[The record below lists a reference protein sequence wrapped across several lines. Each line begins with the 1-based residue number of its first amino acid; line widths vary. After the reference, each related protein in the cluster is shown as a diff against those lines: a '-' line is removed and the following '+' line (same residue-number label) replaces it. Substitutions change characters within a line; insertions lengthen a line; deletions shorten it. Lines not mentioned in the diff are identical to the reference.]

1 MKAEII
7 TIGDEIL
14 IGQITDTNSKW
25 MAERLNEIGIEV
37 HQITSVHDD
46 REHILQA
53 LEEAESRSGLVLL
66 TGGLGPTKDDITK
79 TALCDYF
86 ADNLVL
92 NEEIVDHI
100 KHLFARIK
108 YRFTEKDIHQA
119 MLPSRARVLKNNY
132 GTASGMWFERN
143 GRIIVSMPGVPN
155 EMKGLMTDYV
165 IPDLRD
171 RFHLPFILHQTVQT
185 YGLGE
190 SRVAERIEEW
200 ENGLPEFIRLAYL
213 PSYGRVR
220 LRLTARGTDK
230 EGLERALEEEV
241 GKLSALIPGI
251 LVGLEQKDTL
261 EVILNTMLSERGKT
275 LSLAESCT
283 GGSIAARI
291 TEVPG
296 ASNFLRGAL
305 VAYSA
310 EVKQKILGVS
320 AATIEKHSVV
330 SEEVAREMAQNCKD
344 LFQTDYAVATTG
356 NAGPTTDE
364 TDRSVGVVFIAI
376 ASPGGILA
384 EEFNFGQPREKVIER
399 ASVKAL
405 EMLRREILKNQ
416 KNSLFD

>member
-1 MKAEII
+1 
-7 TIGDEIL
+7 
-14 IGQITDTNSKW
+14 
-25 MAERLNEIGIEV
+25 
-37 HQITSVHDD
+37 
-46 REHILQA
+46 
-53 LEEAESRSGLVLL
+53 
-66 TGGLGPTKDDITK
+66 
-79 TALCDYF
+79 
-86 ADNLVL
+86 
-92 NEEIVDHI
+92 
-100 KHLFARIK
+100 
-108 YRFTEKDIHQA
+108 
-119 MLPSRARVLKNNY
+119 
-132 GTASGMWFERN
+132 MWFERN
-143 GRIIVSMPGVPN
+143 GKIIVSMPGVPN
-155 EMKGLMTDYV
+155 EMKGLMSDYV
-165 IPDLRD
+165 IPDVRD

-220 LRLTARGTDK
+220 LRLTARGTHK
-230 EGLERALEEEV
+230 EALEQALEEEV
-241 GKLSALIPGI
+241 GKLSALIPDI

-261 EVILNTMLSERGKT
+261 EVILNRMLSESGKT

-310 EVKQKILGVS
+310 EVKKKILGVS
-320 AATIEKHSVV
+320 AATIEEHSVV
-330 SEEVAREMAQNCKD
+330 SEEVAREMAQNCQN

-376 ASPGGILA
+376 AGPGGILA